1 MAHVKTRK
9 PDWCD

>member
-9 PDWCD
+9 LDWCD